1 MNRNN
6 SLGILLAI
14 ALAATTTSA
23 LAAADD
29 QHDSHPGPK
38 ASAASLNKPGNATS
52 RAGDGGMPSGAG
64 MSGMQAGTGM
74 AGMGAQMQAMHD
86 MHDKMMAAKTPEE
99 RNALMAEHMK
109 VVQEGMST
117 MNRMGPGA
125 TQGGP
130 AGKPTDMATRQ
141 RSAWT

>member
-6 SLGILLAI
+6 SLATLLAI

-29 QHDSHPGPK
+29 QHDSHHPDPK
-38 ASAASLNKPGNATS
+38 AGAASANKPGNATS
-52 RAGDGGMPSGAG
+52 RAGDGGMAGGAG

-74 AGMGAQMQAMHD
+74 AGMGAQMKAMHD

-109 VVQEGMST
+109 VMQEGMSM

-125 TQGGP
+125 T
-130 AGKPTDMATRQ
+130 
-141 RSAWT
+141 